1 MVKRMLI
8 EATHPEET
16 RVVVLD
22 GTRLEEFDVET
33 STKKKIK
40 GNIYLAKV
48 VRVEPSLQAAFVD
61 YGGNRHG
68 FLAFSEIHPDYYQ
81 IPIAD
86 RERLMA
92 EAQRAEEE
100 EERRDAARDK
110 RREAQSGQGQNDDH
124 QHDHAHDQGH
134 DHAHDQGAV
143 HDGAPLS
150 SEQPGSDSHQSSDAG
165 SDDHD
170 SGDAIPLAY
179 IPPAITSAF
188 SDTESSNDDA
198 DDNSRG
204 GETAERELAAEGS
217 EITQDAGA
225 AFPGEP
231 ATDPDAATLEPAP
244 GDNSGEPP
252 IAGEQNGADAQSETK
267 PADKAAGVE
276 TVGGEEEEEAAQDK
290 QRRRFVASRHYK
302 IQEVIKR
309 RQIMLIQ
316 VVKEERG
323 SKGAALTT
331 FLSLAGRY
339 CVLMPNS
346 PRGGGVSRKITSAQD
361 RRRLKSILSDLE
373 LPKAMAV
380 ILRTAGADRNKAEI
394 KRDYEYLQRT
404 WNNIREV
411 TMTSRAPA
419 PIHEEASLIKRAIR
433 DIYSRDID
441 EVWVEGEEGYKI
453 GKDFMKM
460 LTPSHAKK
468 VQRYKDDIIP
478 LFHRYQV
485 ESQME
490 AINSPAV
497 QLRSGGSIVFA
508 QTEALVAIDVNSGRA
523 TKERHIEET
532 AYKTNM
538 EAAEEIARQL
548 RLRDLAGLIVIDFID
563 MEDNRNNHAVE
574 RRLKEALKADRAR
587 IQVGRISHF
596 GLLELSRQRLRPSLI
611 EANFRPCAH
620 CAGSGMVRSTESAAV
635 YSLRMLEEEGGRQ
648 RSSEVTMTVHPDVAL
663 YLLNYK
669 RVSFASIESRYRL
682 KVLVLGDPTLVPPNI
697 RLDRVKAVRSDE
709 SVEAVHREPP
719 PREIERERPDPA
731 EAEADEGEEA
741 ANDAAASRAPE
752 PRHHEARH
760 QESRQSEP
768 RGGEPGRAPGGV
780 DEGGRKR
787 RRRRRGGAL
796 RHGESAPTGSGQFS
810 ESPQGV
816 DQTQMSQMPQGQE
829 GSAAAERGEQGEAN
843 QAPGRDDPAKRGRRR
858 GRRGGRRRRRG
869 GELGAESGGRQG
881 GSQNGTALSTPT
893 GESSAHSHDPSPSS
907 SPEAAPRGEA
917 DPAVHVAAPIHAPEP
932 ERGPAGISPAD
943 PAIGG
948 SGGSADGQGDK
959 APSRFFRALREGTK
973 SWRRHD
979 PAEADTGAPSSPPPV
994 APVAIPTESREA
1006 EPAGPSRR
1014 GWWKQDPS
1022 E

>member
-33 STKKKIK
+33 STKKQIK

-81 IPIAD
+81 IPVAD

-92 EAQRAEEE
+92 EVQRQEDEDERRAAAREARDARRAE
-100 EERRDAARDK
+100 
-110 RREAQSGQGQNDDH
+110 AQGQGEDGAQDH
-124 QHDHAHDQGH
+124 AHQHEADHDHAHDHH
-134 DHAHDQGAV
+134 DDQAHAHDH
-143 HDGAPLS
+143 HDH
-150 SEQPGSDSHQSSDAG
+150 SHD
-165 SDDHD
+165 DDHHEHGHDDHGEHDHGD
-170 SGDAIPLAY
+170 SIPLAF
-179 IPPAITSAF
+179 IPPAITAPI
-188 SDTESSNDDA
+188 SDDDA
-198 DDNSRG
+198 SDD
-204 GETAERELAAEGS
+204 TDAS
-217 EITQDAGA
+217 EHAMAT
-225 AFPGEP
+225 EP
-231 ATDPDAATLEPAP
+231 AAEPAP
-244 GDNSGEPP
+244 FEPFHNSGGEGTANTGTETGEPP
-252 IAGEQNGADAQSETK
+252 SSEQPLSDGAEAQSANGEQTSERK
-267 PADKAAGVE
+267 PETVGVE
-276 TVGGEEEEEAAQDK
+276 TVGGEEEEEEAAEDK

-323 SKGAALTT
+323 NKGAALTT
-331 FLSLAGRY
+331 YLSLAGRY

-361 RRRLKSILSDLE
+361 RRRLKAILGDLE
-373 LPKAMAV
+373 LPKNMAV
-380 ILRTAGADRNKAEI
+380 ILRTAGAERNKAEI

-433 DIYSRDID
+433 DIYSRDIE
-441 EVWVEGEEGYKI
+441 EVWVEGEDGYKT

-490 AINSPAV
+490 AINSPVV

-532 AYKTNM
+532 AYKTNC
-538 EAAEEIARQL
+538 EAADEIARQL
-548 RLRDLAGLIVIDFID
+548 RLRDLAGLVVIDFID

-611 EANFRPCAH
+611 EANFRVCAH

-635 YSLRMLEEEGGRQ
+635 YSLRMMEEEGVRQ
-648 RSSEVTMTVHPDVAL
+648 RSSEITITVHPDVAL

-669 RVSFASIESRYRL
+669 REALASIESRYRL
-682 KVLVLGDPTLVPPNI
+682 KIIVLGDTSLVPPNI
-697 RLDRVKAVRSDE
+697 RLDRVKAVRGDDD
-709 SVEAVHREPP
+709 APYREPV
-719 PREIERERPDPA
+719 REITHDRPA
-731 EAEADEGEEA
+731 AAEADVEDDEEEEETA
-741 ANDAAASRAPE
+741 TPERTHE
-752 PRHHEARH
+752 PRHHDGRPREGRGD
-760 QESRQSEP
+760 QSKAE
-768 RGGEPGRAPGGV
+768 GGRE
-780 DEGGRKR
+780 DGGRKR
-787 RRRRRGGAL
+787 RRRRRRRGGEL
-796 RHGESAPTGSGQFS
+796 RNPEGGQPAGNGEFAATEHDNAVQAAPNDGGVQDENTGS
-810 ESPQGV
+810 
-816 DQTQMSQMPQGQE
+816 
-829 GSAAAERGEQGEAN
+829 ALGEDRPE
-843 QAPGRDDPAKRGRRR
+843 QAPGQGRDDAAKRGRRR

-869 GELGAESGGRQG
+869 GEGNDPARELGADQNAQGSEGGGASDAAVPDTQTWSEPAAAESHAPQ
-881 GSQNGTALSTPT
+881 STDT
-893 GESSAHSHDPSPSS
+893 GERPKVEDASN
-907 SPEAAPRGEA
+907 G
-917 DPAVHVAAPIHAPEP
+917 
-932 ERGPAGISPAD
+932 ERG
-943 PAIGG
+943 
-948 SGGSADGQGDK
+948 Q
-959 APSRFFRALREGTK
+959 SRGFFRALKETV
-973 SWRRHD
+973 SWRRND
-979 PAEADTGAPSSPPPV
+979 SEAGESQTEAPAAPAVSAPAPAPAEAPAPP
-994 APVAIPTESREA
+994 APAPAPLHNEA
-1006 EPAGPSRR
+1006 APQEQSGSARR
-1014 GWWKQDPS
+1014 GWWSQDS
-1022 E
+1022 NT

>member
-33 STKKKIK
+33 STKKQIK

-81 IPIAD
+81 IPVAD

-92 EAQRAEEE
+92 EVARQEEE
-100 EERRDAARDK
+100 EERRYTAR
-110 RREAQSGQGQNDDH
+110 REREAQRAAAIAAGGPVPGAELSAGEGAAEGQSSEAHDH
-124 QHDHAHDQGH
+124 HDHDLDHDHHDHGHEDHPDHDHGHDHSADHHDHAHDDAH
-134 DHAHDQGAV
+134 DH
-143 HDGAPLS
+143 
-150 SEQPGSDSHQSSDAG
+150 
-165 SDDHD
+165 DH
-170 SGDAIPLAY
+170 GDAIPLAF
-179 IPPAITSAF
+179 IPPAITSTLSEDDDHHDDEHTEAAAEAEHTAEQPVEQAF
-188 SDTESSNDDA
+188 TPPEAPTEVGGAAEAADGGSRSESSGESAGDDA
-198 DDNSRG
+198 PRAS
-204 GETAERELAAEGS
+204 S
-217 EITQDAGA
+217 
-225 AFPGEP
+225 
-231 ATDPDAATLEPAP
+231 
-244 GDNSGEPP
+244 
-252 IAGEQNGADAQSETK
+252 K
-267 PADKAAGVE
+267 PSGVE
-276 TVGGEEEEEAAQDK
+276 TVGGEEDEESADEK
-290 QRRRFVASRHYK
+290 QRRRFVSSRHYK

-323 SKGAALTT
+323 NKGAALTT

-361 RRRLKSILSDLE
+361 RRRLKAILGDLE
-373 LPKAMAV
+373 LPKNMAV
-380 ILRTAGADRNKAEI
+380 ILRTAGAERNKTEI

-404 WNNIREV
+404 WNSIREV

-419 PIHEEASLIKRAIR
+419 LIHEEASLIKRAIR
-433 DIYSRDID
+433 DIYSRDIE

-490 AINSPAV
+490 AINSPTV

-574 RRLKEALKADRAR
+574 RRLKEALKVDRAR

-611 EANFRPCAH
+611 EANFRVCSH
-620 CAGSGMVRSTESAAV
+620 CAGSGLVRSTESAAV
-635 YSLRMLEEEGGRQ
+635 YALRMLEEEGGRQ
-648 RSSEVTMTVHPDVAL
+648 RSSEVTITVHPDVAL

-669 RVSFASIESRYRL
+669 RDSLASIEARFRIRIF
-682 KVLVLGDPTLVPPNI
+682 VLGDPSLVPPNI
-697 RLDRVKAVRSDE
+697 RLDRVKATRAIEDS
-709 SVEAVHREPP
+709 P
-719 PREIERERPDPA
+719 PREALRELPTPVIEPDA
-731 EAEADEGEEA
+731 EDEEDIEADEAAEEPA
-741 ANDAAASRAPE
+741 
-752 PRHHEARH
+752 
-760 QESRQSEP
+760 QESRSREHRGPREGGRDGGREGHRDGGRDANRDANREGGRSE
-768 RGGEPGRAPGGV
+768 
-780 DEGGRKR
+780 EGGRKR
-787 RRRRRGGAL
+787 RRRRRRRGGEPRDGVPANN
-796 RHGESAPTGSGQFS
+796 APVAEFAA
-810 ESPQGV
+810 
-816 DQTQMSQMPQGQE
+816 E
-829 GSAAAERGEQGEAN
+829 GSAAAQPAEQWQDNSAEDAQGEEQGQQVAR
-843 QAPGRDDPAKRGRRR
+843 PGEGQQGAREDGKRGRRR

-869 GELGAESGGRQG
+869 GEPGTQNG
-881 GSQNGTALSTPT
+881 QNGTHSPVDGASQD
-893 GESSAHSHDPSPSS
+893 GGSSEAWQADDNQSETQPAHQ
-907 SPEAAPRGEA
+907 E
-917 DPAVHVAAPIHAPEP
+917 PARHENEPPAFVAATAQSDTAERAPD
-932 ERGPAGISPAD
+932 GAGAS
-943 PAIGG
+943 
-948 SGGSADGQGDK
+948 
-959 APSRFFRALREGTK
+959 APSRFFRAIKDT
-973 SWRRHD
+973 WRRGD
-979 PAEADTGAPSSPPPV
+979 ADGAGEASPAPPPPP
-994 APVAIPTESREA
+994 AA
-1006 EPAGPSRR
+1006 ETPSEPSGPPRK
-1014 GWWKQDPS
+1014 GWWKQD
-1022 E
+1022 EK

>member
-33 STKKKIK
+33 STKKQIK

-81 IPIAD
+81 IPVAD
-86 RERLMA
+86 RERLIA
-92 EAQRAEEE
+92 EAQRHEEE
-100 EERRDAARDK
+100 EERRQIARDK
-110 RREAQSGQGQNDDH
+110 RREAQAAGQPVPDQEHQDAHEGDH
-124 QHDHAHDQGH
+124 AHDHDHDHAHDHSHDHDHPDHEHHDH
-134 DHAHDQGAV
+134 DHAHD
-143 HDGAPLS
+143 
-150 SEQPGSDSHQSSDAG
+150 DAH
-165 SDDHD
+165 DHD
-170 SGDAIPLAY
+170 HGDAIPLAF
-179 IPPAITSAF
+179 IPPAITSPIT
-188 SDTESSNDDA
+188 SDDDA
-198 DDNSRG
+198 HEDEDHHEDNVETVPEAASATEAS
-204 GETAERELAAEGS
+204 GEVASETPAEAGAEAAVQTEASGEQPATAEQTNGEAQAA
-217 EITQDAGA
+217 
-225 AFPGEP
+225 
-231 ATDPDAATLEPAP
+231 
-244 GDNSGEPP
+244 
-252 IAGEQNGADAQSETK
+252 K
-267 PADKAAGVE
+267 PAGVE
-276 TVGGEEEEEAAQDK
+276 TVGGEEDEDEAAEDK

-323 SKGAALTT
+323 NKGAALTT

-361 RRRLKSILSDLE
+361 RRRLKAILGDLE
-373 LPKAMAV
+373 LPTNMAV
-380 ILRTAGADRNKAEI
+380 ILRTAGAERNKTEI

-404 WNNIREV
+404 WNSIREI

-419 PIHEEASLIKRAIR
+419 LIHEEASLIKRAIR
-433 DIYSRDID
+433 DIYSRDIE
-441 EVWVEGEEGYKI
+441 EVWVEGEEGYKV

-490 AINSPAV
+490 AINSPTV

-532 AYKTNM
+532 AYKTNC
-538 EAAEEIARQL
+538 EAANEIARQL

-563 MEDNRNNHAVE
+563 MEDNRNNHSVE

-611 EANFRPCAH
+611 EANYRQCSH

-635 YSLRMLEEEGGRQ
+635 YALRMLEEEGGRQ
-648 RSSEVTMTVHPDVAL
+648 RSSEVTITVHPDVAL

-669 RVSFASIESRYRL
+669 RDSLASIESRYRIRIF
-682 KVLVLGDPTLVPPNI
+682 VLGDAHLVPPNI
-697 RLDRVKAVRSDE
+697 RLDRVKATRDDSE
-709 SVEAVHREPP
+709 IPQREPM
-719 PREIERERPDPA
+719 REIEHARPA
-731 EAEADEGEEA
+731 VIEADVEVEE
-741 ANDAAASRAPE
+741 DEPEEEKPVRE
-752 PRHHEARH
+752 PRHDRNRDSNREGSRESGREAGRDGGR
-760 QESRQSEP
+760 ESGRD
-768 RGGEPGRAPGGV
+768 GGREGGRDAARENGNR
-780 DEGGRKR
+780 DENGGRKR
-787 RRRRRGGAL
+787 RRRRRRRGGEGRNPDGSPNLTPGNESVTASEAPIAQSL
-796 RHGESAPTGSGQFS
+796 EAGESQHEGNG
-810 ESPQGV
+810 
-816 DQTQMSQMPQGQE
+816 DQTPSVPGE
-829 GSAAAERGEQGEAN
+829 ER
-843 QAPGRDDPAKRGRRR
+843 PGRDDQARRGRRR

-869 GELGAESGGRQG
+869 GEPGSEPGATQNGGAEGSAGEEGGDHQDSPRAENE
-881 GSQNGTALSTPT
+881 SPAYVAAVAATPEPGDS
-893 GESSAHSHDPSPSS
+893 GES
-907 SPEAAPRGEA
+907 
-917 DPAVHVAAPIHAPEP
+917 
-932 ERGPAGISPAD
+932 
-943 PAIGG
+943 G
-948 SGGSADGQGDK
+948 SGESGAG
-959 APSRFFRALREGTK
+959 RFLRAITK
-973 SWRRHD
+973 PWRRD
-979 PAEADTGAPSSPPPV
+979 DSPAEASAAPAPQPPSPPQS
-994 APVAIPTESREA
+994 APVAATPPAPEA
-1006 EPAGPSRR
+1006 PPGPSKS
-1014 GWWKQDPS
+1014 GWWDSKT
-1022 E
+1022 